1 MAAARLAPGAFASGS
16 SLGVSLAPRA
26 GPAAPRSPA
35 RGGPRRRHRLRRR
48 GADDDSRGAASPPGV
63 VVARAAAAASSSPA
77 PVRTSADVVIV
88 GGGLAGLCCARRLAA
103 SGVDF
108 VLLESSDGVGG
119 RLRTDVV
126 DGFLLDRGF
135 AIFLTGYPEAKAT
148 LDYDA
153 LDLRPFYAGAD
164 VRFEGAFHR
173 VADPLRHP
181 LDAIASLAPSHPIGS
196 VFDKIL
202 VGLVRLNA
210 LLGDVYDSLT
220 APETTI
226 AGRLN
231 ERGFSP
237 EMQHRFFRPF
247 MSGIFFDPKL
257 GTSSRLFEFVMR
269 MLAVGQNCLPARGIG
284 DVAEQLLGTLPSDAV
299 RLNAE
304 AVEVRP
310 KNAADG
316 DPKIGSSSSK
326 IVTLRDG
333 ASVESRSGVVIV
345 ATSGPDA
352 ERLAGVDERLRLKP
366 SASGDA
372 VGTTCLYFAIDGPA
386 PRQNCPILYLNGDGP
401 GLVNNCCFPSAVA
414 DTYAPAGTALASV
427 SLIGVPAS
435 PTGDALV
442 ETVRGELRAWFG
454 AEVDGWRHLRTYEI
468 PFAQPNQQVPT
479 DLERDVRLG
488 DGVYACGDHR
498 SPATFDGAMRSGR
511 MAAEAAIEDMGW

>member
-35 RGGPRRRHRLRRR
+35 RGGPRRRHHLRRR

-63 VVARAAAAASSSPA
+63 VVARAAASSSSPA
-77 PVRTSADVVIV
+77 PVKTSADVVIV

-181 LDAIASLAPSHPIGS
+181 LDAIASLDPSHPIGS

-310 KNAADG
+310 KTAADG
-316 DPKIGSSSSK
+316 DPGGSSSSK

-352 ERLAGVDERLRLKP
+352 ERLAGVDEKLRLKP

-427 SLIGVPAS
+427 SLVGVPAS

>member
-1 MAAARLAPGAFASGS
+1 METCRGAKRRATAFNVRDLPHSSISASRPRRARFGLNHRGSSADDAARRATWHVVPSSPPHHSPPRASLARSRSMAAARLAPGAFASGS

-35 RGGPRRRHRLRRR
+35 RGGPRRRHLRRR
-48 GADDDSRGAASPPGV
+48 GADDSRGAASSPGV
-63 VVARAAAAASSSPA
+63 VVARAAASSDVAAPK
-77 PVRTSADVVIV
+77 TSADVVIV

-135 AIFLTGYPEAKAT
+135 AIFLTGYPEARAT

-231 ERGFSP
+231 ERGVSP
-237 EMQHRFFRPF
+237 EMQHRVVRPF

-284 DVAEQLLGTLPSDAV
+284 DVAEQLLEPSRAT
-299 RLNAE
+299 
-304 AVEVRP
+304 P
-310 KNAADG
+310 C
-316 DPKIGSSSSK
+316 
-326 IVTLRDG
+326 
-333 ASVESRSGVVIV
+333 AS
-345 ATSGPDA
+345 T
-352 ERLAGVDERLRLKP
+352 
-366 SASGDA
+366 
-372 VGTTCLYFAIDGPA
+372 
-386 PRQNCPILYLNGDGP
+386 PR
-401 GLVNNCCFPSAVA
+401 
-414 DTYAPAGTALASV
+414 
-427 SLIGVPAS
+427 
-435 PTGDALV
+435 
-442 ETVRGELRAWFG
+442 R
-454 AEVDGWRHLRTYEI
+454 WR
-468 PFAQPNQQVPT
+468 
-479 DLERDVRLG
+479 
-488 DGVYACGDHR
+488 
-498 SPATFDGAMRSGR
+498 
-511 MAAEAAIEDMGW
+511 